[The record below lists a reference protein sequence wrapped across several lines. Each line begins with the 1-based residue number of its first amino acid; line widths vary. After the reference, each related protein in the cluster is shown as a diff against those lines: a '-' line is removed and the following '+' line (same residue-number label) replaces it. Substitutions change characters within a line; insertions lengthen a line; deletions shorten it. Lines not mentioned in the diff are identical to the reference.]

1 MKQRMISV
9 GKRATKVLTT
19 FRMVLYSLLED
30 VVIISGEASEIVA
43 LVGIAEGY

>member
-1 MKQRMISV
+1 M
-9 GKRATKVLTT
+9 LTT
-19 FRMVLYSLLED
+19 FCKVLYSLLEH